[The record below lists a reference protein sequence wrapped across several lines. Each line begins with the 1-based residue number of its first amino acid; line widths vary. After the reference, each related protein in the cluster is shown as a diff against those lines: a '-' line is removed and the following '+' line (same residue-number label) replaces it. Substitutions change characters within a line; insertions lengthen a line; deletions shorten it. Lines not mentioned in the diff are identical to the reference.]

1 MEGAEECNIQTE
13 NITRRIL
20 QHTLSSKRICK
31 FEESHLYLFSE
42 KGRKTQKGY
51 EYTATNELTCIKCVY
66 D

>member
-20 QHTLSSKRICK
+20 QHTLSSKRIGK

-42 KGRKTQKGY
+42 RRKKIMK
-51 EYTATNELTCIKCVY
+51 EKKA
-66 D
+66 